1 VWRLHDPVEE
11 PDVATLKPADHDASI
26 EEAVE
31 LLASLRGSKT
41 TVRLENDAFLGVH
54 QSFETLHAS
63 HVCFCSDA
71 CDMPTVNDWNEKIIA
86 EFRANEGRV
95 GGRFEGAP
103 IVLLHHR
110 GRKSGR
116 EYVNPVMYLLDE
128 SDKDTIYAF
137 ATKAGA
143 PSNPDWYYN
152 LIAAGAGTVERG
164 TETYHVTVRELTGDE
179 RDRVYD
185 EQARRYSGFANYAQQ
200 TAGIRTIPVLEL
212 RRT

>member
-1 VWRLHDPVEE
+1 
-11 PDVATLKPADHDASI
+11 
-26 EEAVE
+26 
-31 LLASLRGSKT
+31 
-41 TVRLENDAFLGVH
+41 
-54 QSFETLHAS
+54 
-63 HVCFCSDA
+63 
-71 CDMPTVNDWNEKIIA
+71 MPTVNDWNEKIIA

-128 SDKDTIYAF
+128 SDEDTIYVF

-152 LIAAGAGTVERG
+152 LIAAGEATVERG

>member
-1 VWRLHDPVEE
+1 
-11 PDVATLKPADHDASI
+11 
-26 EEAVE
+26 
-31 LLASLRGSKT
+31 
-41 TVRLENDAFLGVH
+41 
-54 QSFETLHAS
+54 
-63 HVCFCSDA
+63 
-71 CDMPTVNDWNEKIIA
+71 MPTVNDWNEKIIA

-128 SDKDTIYAF
+128 SDEDTIYVF

-164 TETYHVTVRELTGDE
+164 TETYDVTVRELTGDE